1 MVYTLYIDD
10 EETVMVSQA
19 EEFRGLL
26 GVDTINIK
34 NNSDEAGLNF
44 QTTNNLIIYPYRR
57 PDWFFSSFGRMNHFS
72 YAWETNERSVSVSGT
87 SQTRWSSTG
96 RISRQI

>member
-1 MVYTLYIDD
+1 
-10 EETVMVSQA
+10 MVSQA

-44 QTTNNLIIYPYRR
+44 QTSNNLIIYPYRR

-72 YAWETNERSVSVSGT
+72 YAWETNERSVSTSFNKF

-96 RISRQI
+96 RISVQI